1 MRGQVELKSV
11 SVRDVGVRS
20 VVVTGRVPTLRH
32 TPDRISG
39 PEKAQN
45 STIAE
50 AIASASASQVFAI
63 HLLAS
68 F

>member
-1 MRGQVELKSV
+1 
-11 SVRDVGVRS
+11 
-20 VVVTGRVPTLRH
+20 VVVTGRVPPLRH

-50 AIASASASQVFAI
+50 AIVSASASQVFAI